1 MTRGAAMKSSSLSSS
16 SRLSPHAAQRR
27 TLLAGFAVAAT
38 GMLVLAGR
46 AEAAAAATDPGAVHI
61 DNFTFSPATLTVKA
75 GTRVTWTNR
84 DDEPHT
90 VTSSS
95 NPRTFASGALDTDG
109 TFAFTFDK
117 PGTYPYYCAIHPH
130 MTGVIVVK

>member
-1 MTRGAAMKSSSLSSS
+1 MKSPQLNSHSAHRRACL
-16 SRLSPHAAQRR
+16 SRLAIAAAS
-27 TLLAGFAVAAT
+27 L
-38 GMLVLAGR
+38 LVLTAPGH
-46 AEAAAAATDPGAVHI
+46 ATAADSAAVHI

-90 VTSSS
+90 VTSTAS
-95 NPRTFASGALDTDG
+95 PRAFASAALDTDG

-117 PGTYPYYCAIHPH
+117 PGTYSYFCAIHPH

>member
-1 MTRGAAMKSSSLSSS
+1 MKSLLLHAPRARRRAWLS
-16 SRLSPHAAQRR
+16 RVVM
-27 TLLAGFAVAAT
+27 AGA
-38 GMLVLAGR
+38 GMLALTLPALAS
-46 AEAAAAATDPGAVHI
+46 ADDANTVHI
-61 DNFTFSPATLTVKA
+61 DNFTFSPATLTVHA

-90 VTSSS
+90 VTSSG
-95 NPRTFASGALDTDG
+95 NPRAFASGVLDTDG
-109 TFAFTFDK
+109 SFAFTFDK

>member
-1 MTRGAAMKSSSLSSS
+1 MKSLLMDA
-16 SRLSPHAAQRR
+16 RGTQRR
-27 TLLAGFAVAAT
+27 VWLSRCAMAAA
-38 GMLVLAGR
+38 GMLTLTLPALVN
-46 AEAAAAATDPGAVHI
+46 AADADTVHI
-61 DNFTFSPATLTVKA
+61 DNFTFSPATLTVHA

-90 VTSSS
+90 VTSSGS
-95 NPRTFASGALDTDG
+95 PRAFASGALDTG
-109 TFAFTFDK
+109 GSFAFTFDK

>member
-1 MTRGAAMKSSSLSSS
+1 MN
-16 SRLSPHAAQRR
+16 SPFLNPHGAQRR
-27 TLLAGFAVAAT
+27 VLLGCLAVGAAGW
-38 GMLVLAGR
+38 LVLDKSAR
-46 AEAAAAATDPGAVHI
+46 AADANVVHI
-61 DNFTFSPATLTVKA
+61 QNFTFSPATLTVKS

-95 NPRTFASGALDTDG
+95 NPRAFASSALDTDG
-109 TFAFTFDK
+109 TFAFTFDT

>member
-1 MTRGAAMKSSSLSSS
+1 MKSILLNVRGARRRVWLTRVAM
-16 SRLSPHAAQRR
+16 AA
-27 TLLAGFAVAAT
+27 A
-38 GMLVLAGR
+38 GMLTLTLPALSN
-46 AEAAAAATDPGAVHI
+46 AADADTVHI
-61 DNFTFSPATLTVKA
+61 EHFTFSPATLTVRT

-90 VTSSS
+90 VTSSG
-95 NPRTFASGALDTDG
+95 NPRAFASGALDTDG

>member
-1 MTRGAAMKSSSLSSS
+1 MKSSSSSY
-16 SRLSPHAAQRR
+16 LSPHAAQRR
-27 TLLAGFAVAAT
+27 TLLAGLTVAAT
-38 GMLVLAGR
+38 GMFVLAGR
-46 AEAAAAATDPGAVHI
+46 AEAAAAASDPGAVHI

-95 NPRTFASGALDTDG
+95 NPRSFASGALDTDG

>member
-1 MTRGAAMKSSSLSSS
+1 MKSSSLFSSS
-16 SRLSPHAAQRR
+16 LSSGLNRHSAQRR
-27 TLLAGFAVAAT
+27 TLLAGLAVAAT

-46 AEAAAAATDPGAVHI
+46 AEAAAATTDPGAVHI

>member
-1 MTRGAAMKSSSLSSS
+1 MKSSSLFSSSPS

-27 TLLAGFAVAAT
+27 TLLAGLAVAAT
-38 GMLVLAGR
+38 GMLVVAGR
-46 AEAAAAATDPGAVHI
+46 AEAAAADPGAVHI
-61 DNFTFSPATLTVKA
+61 ENFTFSPATLTIKA

>member
-1 MTRGAAMKSSSLSSS
+1 MKSPHLRTHAARHRVWLGSLAITLSSVLTS
-16 SRLSPHAAQRR
+16 ASPWPVSA
-27 TLLAGFAVAAT
+27 
-38 GMLVLAGR
+38 
-46 AEAAAAATDPGAVHI
+46 AEATPTVHI
-61 DNFTFSPATLTVKA
+61 ENFTFAPATLTVKA

-95 NPRTFASGALDTDG
+95 TPRTFASGALDTDA

-117 PGTYPYYCAIHPH
+117 PGTYPYFCAVHPH

>member
-1 MTRGAAMKSSSLSSS
+1 MKSSSSSHLS
-16 SRLSPHAAQRR
+16 LHAAQRR
-27 TLLAGFAVAAT
+27 TLLAGLTVAAT
-38 GMLVLAGR
+38 GMFVLAGR
-46 AEAAAAATDPGAVHI
+46 AEAAAAAADPGAVHI

>member
-1 MTRGAAMKSSSLSSS
+1 MKSSHSFPS
-16 SRLSPHAAQRR
+16 SRLGSHAAQRR
-27 TLLAGFAVAAT
+27 TLLAGLAVVAT
-38 GMLVLAGR
+38 GMLALAGR
-46 AEAAAAATDPGAVHI
+46 TEAAAAVTDPGAVHI

>member
-1 MTRGAAMKSSSLSSS
+1 
-16 SRLSPHAAQRR
+16 
-27 TLLAGFAVAAT
+27 
-38 GMLVLAGR
+38 MLVLAGR
-46 AEAAAAATDPGAVHI
+46 AEAAAATDPGAVHI

-75 GTRVTWTNR
+75 GARVTWTNR

-95 NPRTFASGALDTDG
+95 NPRSFASGALDTDG

-117 PGTYPYYCAIHPH
+117 PGMYPYFCAIRPH

>member
-1 MTRGAAMKSSSLSSS
+1 MN
-16 SRLSPHAAQRR
+16 P
-27 TLLAGFAVAAT
+27 
-38 GMLVLAGR
+38 LVLIARGMSRRAILGGLALATASLVLFTVSVSARAG
-46 AEAAAAATDPGAVHI
+46 DPDTVHI
-61 DNFTFSPATLTVKA
+61 DNFTFSPATLTVRA
-75 GTRVTWTNR
+75 GTRVTWVNR

-90 VTSSS
+90 VTSSG

-117 PGTYPYYCAIHPH
+117 PGTYAYYCAIHPH

>member
-1 MTRGAAMKSSSLSSS
+1 MKSPLLHRHGTQRRVLLTYLAVGAAGWLARDMPAS
-16 SRLSPHAAQRR
+16 AADAD
-27 TLLAGFAVAAT
+27 T
-38 GMLVLAGR
+38 
-46 AEAAAAATDPGAVHI
+46 VHI

-90 VTSSS
+90 VTSAS
-95 NPRTFASGALDTDG
+95 NPRVFASGALDTDG
-109 TFAFTFDK
+109 SFAFTFDK
-117 PGTYPYYCAIHPH
+117 PGTYPYFCAIHPH